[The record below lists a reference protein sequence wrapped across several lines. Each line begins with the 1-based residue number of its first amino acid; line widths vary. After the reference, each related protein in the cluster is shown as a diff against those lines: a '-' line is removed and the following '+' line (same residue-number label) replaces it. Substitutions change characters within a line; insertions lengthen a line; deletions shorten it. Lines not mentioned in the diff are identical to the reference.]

1 MSFDIYK
8 IKEINEI
15 NNNIIRLND
24 DELLS
29 INEIIEINSNIIIE
43 LEDNK
48 INNIVYCYNLERSNI
63 ELKENILLF
72 DKKLDISKNIELYDI
87 ENLYF
92 NSEYIYSIL
101 IKNIITGK
109 TLSIEKSIITEF
121 GKAENFRYFNNKLKH
136 EIDFYWE
143 DNVRTGNK
151 NIKPN
156 DLYKIEY
163 NSSNIYITSNI
174 KYNHNIYDNYDNRID
189 QLFSYGSSNIYKLI
203 TNYNEIS
210 YKEVIYEK
218 YHLEEDSINFNLLE
232 SNSIIECIIN
242 DYKFKDGVS
251 ANYIYIYNN
260 VEEKIIN
267 KDDDILD
274 NFEIIDNYDNNG
286 IILNKIND
294 SNLIIKIENNKIN
307 GNFINFLLIY
317 ENIEKRIRKY
327 SNYEL
332 TYSKSINSDL
342 NEDIELLNDI
352 MVIL

>member
-1 MSFDIYK
+1 MAS
-8 IKEINEI
+8 
-15 NNNIIRLND
+15 NN
-24 DELLS
+24 
-29 INEIIEINSNIIIE
+29 
-43 LEDNK
+43 
-48 INNIVYCYNLERSNI
+48 
-63 ELKENILLF
+63 
-72 DKKLDISKNIELYDI
+72 
-87 ENLYF
+87 
-92 NSEYIYSIL
+92 
-101 IKNIITGK
+101 
-109 TLSIEKSIITEF
+109 
-121 GKAENFRYFNNKLKH
+121 
-136 EIDFYWE
+136 
-143 DNVRTGNK
+143 
-151 NIKPN
+151 
-156 DLYKIEY
+156 
-163 NSSNIYITSNI
+163 
-174 KYNHNIYDNYDNRID
+174 NIYDNYDNRID

-342 NEDIELLNDI
+342 NEDIELLKNI